1 LRDALVRMSG
11 AFAAGAAALAHSRI
25 ARQRRTL
32 GVAPQWAALTITI
45 TPSASSRDL
54 CAEPAR
60 TRADATTTLATFHVS
75 LAGEPSSK
83 NSLEQRCTSWHTLCF
98 PPPRPAA
105 GRETRRIFSV
115 IAAERRPTTARP
127 KGGRSVV

>member
-1 LRDALVRMSG
+1 LPDLLVRISS
-11 AFAAGAAALAHSRI
+11 AFAAGADAVARSRI

-60 TRADATTTLATFHVS
+60 TCADATTAFTTFPVS
-75 LAGEPSSK
+75 LAGEPGSK
-83 NSLEQRCTSWHTLCF
+83 NSLE
-98 PPPRPAA
+98 
-105 GRETRRIFSV
+105 
-115 IAAERRPTTARP
+115 
-127 KGGRSVV
+127 

>member
-1 LRDALVRMSG
+1 LRDALVRISSV
-11 AFAAGAAALAHSRI
+11 FAAGAAAVAHPRI

-32 GVAPQWAALTITI
+32 GVALQWAALTITVI
-45 TPSASSRDL
+45 PSASSRDP

-60 TRADATTTLATFHVS
+60 TRADATTALATFHVS
-75 LAGEPSSK
+75 LAGEPSAK
-83 NSLEQRCTSWHTLCF
+83 NSLEQHCTSWHTLCF

-105 GRETRRIFSV
+105 GRETRRIFAV